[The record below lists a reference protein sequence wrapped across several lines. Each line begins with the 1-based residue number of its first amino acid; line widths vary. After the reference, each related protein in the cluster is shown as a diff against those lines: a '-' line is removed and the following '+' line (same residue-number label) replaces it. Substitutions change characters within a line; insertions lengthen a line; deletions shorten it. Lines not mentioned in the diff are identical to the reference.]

1 VQTVEHPTPA
11 EELAAVPEL
20 VGRPRKVWRSLRS
33 VPAPLIS
40 VIAILLAVGLIVAIT
55 LSVYPATSPPRTR
68 PAPTAVAVVKPA
80 GGAPVLTVLP
90 VGLASS
96 GCLDPRSPA
105 DGLVLCPGDLSP
117 KWLYDGGL
125 GQAQARPTPRC
136 DNSVSATPTA
146 WVDTDNRLTHVHEQV
161 RQYPTAVRVRSLVD
175 RVASNT
181 ASLCSNLAAD
191 LAVKVTAV
199 PIVLPQGADAA
210 YAWSVPG
217 DGRTWTMV
225 LLVVDRAVVRL
236 DVTLVGAAPGAPP
249 ATLVQQAAT
258 AAVARYRAAANVGQS
273 AS

>member
-1 VQTVEHPTPA
+1 MLE
-11 EELAAVPEL
+11 AVPDL
-20 VGRPRKVWRSLRS
+20 VGRPRRAWRALRS

-40 VIAILLAVGLIVAIT
+40 ILVILLAVGLIVAIT
-55 LSVYPATSPPRTR
+55 LSVYPATSAPRAK
-68 PAPTAVAVVKPA
+68 PAPTAVAVAKPA

-136 DNSVSATPTA
+136 DNPLSATPNA
-146 WVDTDNRLTHVHEQV
+146 WVDLDNRLTHIHEQV
-161 RQYPTAVRVRSLVD
+161 RQYATAVRARSGGD
-175 RVASNT
+175 AVARKT

-191 LAVKVTAV
+191 LAAKVTAQSM
-199 PIVLPQGADAA
+199 PLPPGADAA

-236 DVTLVGAAPGAPP
+236 DVTLVGAAPDAPP
-249 ATLVQQAAT
+249 ATLVHQAAT
-258 AAVARYRAAANVGQS
+258 AAVARYRAAANVGPT
-273 AS
+273 AN